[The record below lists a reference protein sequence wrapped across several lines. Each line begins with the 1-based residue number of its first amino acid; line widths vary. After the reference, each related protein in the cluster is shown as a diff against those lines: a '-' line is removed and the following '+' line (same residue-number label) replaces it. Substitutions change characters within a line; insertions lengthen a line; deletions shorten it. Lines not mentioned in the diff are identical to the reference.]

1 MAFDQTTIG
10 RRLKE
15 ARTNCGLTQEA
26 AAEAVGIPRTAVV
39 AVEAGKRSLSTLEL
53 SQFAKLYHRPVAHFF
68 EEEPASVVEPAD
80 LILARQL
87 PGYEDNQLVKDAVAR
102 CSEICQ
108 IAIELETL
116 LDRRPRIAMPT
127 YNLPA
132 PKRAEEAI
140 EQGILVAEEER
151 RRLGLGFAP
160 IADVSDLINTQ
171 GIWASGFDLPPE
183 MSGLFLRYSSVR
195 SIIIVKL
202 DHPRTRKRF
211 SYAHEYGHAILD
223 RGMTAIVSTDRNSHD
238 LVEKRANAF
247 AAAFL
252 MPQAGV
258 HWLLSLLDKGGASRR
273 HQHVYDVAREEEVDA
288 ERRAAPKSQRISFK
302 DAAML
307 AHHFGTSYESAVYRL
322 RDLRVIRPA
331 ERESLLDE
339 AQRAAAREFIEL
351 FYPPK
356 KSEPDRELVMEV
368 ANLAIEAFQRE
379 EVSAG
384 YLRDLGEKLG
394 ISGAKLVELAQT
406 AAYD

>member
-39 AVEAGKRSLSTLEL
+39 AIESGKRSLSTLEL
-53 SQFAKLYHRPVAHFF
+53 SQLAKLYRRPVAHFF
-68 EEEPASVVEPAD
+68 EDEPTAAVEPAD

-108 IAIELETL
+108 IAIELENL

-132 PKRAEEAI
+132 PRRAEEAI
-140 EQGILVAEEER
+140 EQGIMVAEEER

-171 GIWASGFDLPPE
+171 GIWASGFPLPPE
-183 MSGLFLRYSSVR
+183 MSGLFLRYSSMR

-211 SYAHEYGHAILD
+211 SYAHEYGHALLD

-238 LVEKRANAF
+238 LIEKRANAF

-258 HWLLSLLDKGGASRR
+258 HWFLSLLDKGGASRR
-273 HQHVYDVAREEEVDA
+273 HQHVYDVAREEEFDA
-288 ERRAAPKSQRISFK
+288 ERRAAPRSQRISFK
-302 DAAML
+302 DVAML

-322 RDLRVIRPA
+322 RDLRAIRPA
-331 ERESLLDE
+331 DREALLEDD
-339 AQRAAAREFIEL
+339 QKAAAREFIGL
-351 FYPPK
+351 VYPQSDPV
-356 KSEPDRELVMEV
+356 PDRELELEV
-368 ANLAIEAFQRE
+368 AHLAIEAFQRE
-379 EVSAG
+379 EVSTG
-384 YLRDLGEKLG
+384 YLRNLGEKLR